1 MVAVCVRLPETPLT
15 RIENVPVDALLPAD
29 RVSVLVPVV
38 LLGLNDA
45 LTPRGRAEADRRTLP
60 LKRFCGET
68 VMVDVT
74 LPPRARLNKFGEAE
88 RAKFGG
94 DSTVRESV
102 VLCDSAPDAPV
113 TVTVKVPSV
122 AVLPA
127 VTVSVLVVAVPAG
140 LNEAVTPLGRPEA
153 ERLTLPLNPLS
164 GLTAIVLVAFAPR
177 TTLKLAG
184 EAESV

>member
-68 VMVDVT
+68 VMVDGTQKVSSGT
-74 LPPRARLNKFGEAE
+74 
-88 RAKFGG
+88 
-94 DSTVRESV
+94 TV
-102 VLCDSAPDAPV
+102 
-113 TVTVKVPSV
+113 
-122 AVLPA
+122 
-127 VTVSVLVVAVPAG
+127 
-140 LNEAVTPLGRPEA
+140 
-153 ERLTLPLNPLS
+153 
-164 GLTAIVLVAFAPR
+164 APR
-177 TTLKLAG
+177 PYTLAATTATAG
-184 EAESV
+184 G